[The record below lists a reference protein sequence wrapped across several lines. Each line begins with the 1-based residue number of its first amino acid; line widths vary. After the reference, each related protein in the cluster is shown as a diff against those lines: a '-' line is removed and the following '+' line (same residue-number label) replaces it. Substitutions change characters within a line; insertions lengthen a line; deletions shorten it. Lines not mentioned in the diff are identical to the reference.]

1 LIPKTVEGHEGKLK
15 RYEAMN
21 KLIDEIKYDLNFL
34 KSHTLQRGWFKITKV
49 FILLGFLGGYY
60 FLFGLSKTLIF
71 ILSFIF
77 LSTGLHFMYRAKTNK
92 YKQSWLDFVV
102 YEEDGELK
110 YKRIGKFYYVAII
123 VNAVLSFM
131 ISQV

>member
-1 LIPKTVEGHEGKLK
+1 
-15 RYEAMN
+15 MN
-21 KLIDEIKYDLNFL
+21 KLVDEIKYDLNFL
-34 KSHTLQRGWFKITKV
+34 KSHTLQPRWFKITKV

-102 YEEDGELK
+102 YEEDGKLK